1 MPRAASAETVSSIP
15 RMQGTS
21 ASAARTQSRPRP
33 AYRSTV
39 RSATSAMG
47 ISPAAYRRSSTA
59 SSSPCPRR
67 SAKNWLIDVPVTS
80 VPSRSK
86 HASSPAGVGSERD
99 VVVRRASAAAAA
111 ATAADRRRGEV
122 VGGDRHVALGAEPVA
137 TVAVAEALG
146 AREELD
152 VVGDDVD
159 RLALVA
165 VLVLELP
172 PLQATVDRDRTA
184 LGEVLG
190 GVLALAAPDRHIE

>member
-21 ASAARTQSRPRP
+21 ASAARTQSTPRP
-33 AYRSTV
+33 AYRSAV
-39 RSATSAMG
+39 RSATSALE

-86 HASSPAGVGSERD
+86 HASSHAGVGSERD
-99 VVVRRASAAAAA
+99 VVVRRASAAT

-165 VLVLELP
+165 VLVLE
-172 PLQATVDRDRTA
+172 
-184 LGEVLG
+184 
-190 GVLALAAPDRHIE
+190 